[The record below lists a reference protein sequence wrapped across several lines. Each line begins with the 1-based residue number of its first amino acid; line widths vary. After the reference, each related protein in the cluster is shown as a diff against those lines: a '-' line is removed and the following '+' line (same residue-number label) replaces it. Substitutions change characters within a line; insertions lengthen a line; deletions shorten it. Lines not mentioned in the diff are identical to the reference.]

1 MLDPPDMKTIT
12 CEKYR
17 VLDIELD
24 QKQNTFIEDAVLEQS
39 ETVEDNLIQIFSR
52 FLYIWHLVH
61 TPVFPDTAADGYPL
75 LPEKVFPR
83 LYKILPPCYMH
94 TVLDRF
100 LNPAFF

>member
-52 FLYIWHLVH
+52 FQIKKS
-61 TPVFPDTAADGYPL
+61 PDD
-75 LPEKVFPR
+75 PR
-83 LYKILPPCYMH
+83 LKKFLFPGNENKFLMNLLD
-94 TVLDRF
+94 VLCE
-100 LNPAFF
+100 NCSV